1 MRACV
6 FATCANAVLM
16 LLVLP
21 VRRHGREGT
30 MRTWLRVVRLVLPAV
45 VWPVLLVLP
54 AVALPALLA
63 LVVALAPL
71 SSLARP
77 AVASTAGFAV
87 ERGDANGDG
96 VVDGLDALYVLRQV
110 FGRGPVD
117 EAAVWRGDVHPFPG
131 TEGRLMG
138 DGRLTLEDARML
150 LRYHVGAA
158 SRGEVTGA
166 FDRPVVTRLEPAH
179 GAPGDRV
186 TVVGTGFV
194 PGRPGDNL
202 VRFGDWEAEVLQATG
217 TALTVTVPVG
227 VERAPVS
234 VTGPGGTAF
243 SDFEFIVS
251 VARPLRLVPPAGLQ
265 VGDYEV
271 INAFL
276 EDGVADGHG
285 GVVLP
290 VSAQGLTT
298 HYALPRDGS
307 SRLLLAVDIV
317 DASTAGKVAA
327 QPAELD
333 ITSTARALVF
343 QCPHLVTS
351 VPARARLTMEV
362 IATDVRVAALAELME
377 TLYAADVDVPDD
389 PRYLTAYQ
397 AAVRSVLDRLP
408 PEAVAD
414 FEAADQAEAAGKALA
429 PPALPLSPPPV
440 SWAAR
445 AGLGPDTSGPA
456 ARVAATTDRQSVQ
469 GPAATQGSGSGP
481 LPLTVLYPDAAITSA
496 GEMTAD
502 GRVPVRGVSGNPLD
516 WLVHLTRVEEPR
528 QVFSYGWDD
537 VYGWKF
543 RLDEAGILPREY
555 GSPESLAFLES
566 SSWTGYLDVFGVALG
581 AGWDATADMVGDIT
595 GGKGML
601 TPDNSLHVDPHE
613 DAVYVVRSYS
623 GVLFDARFTGKN
635 SLIDI
640 LPGGIGGRAG
650 AITLNVLM
658 AGSDFFSGWMGGPTE
673 AVLSGAGIDVRV
685 IVRRTLRTVVRRS
698 VKVVMRRLPRGVR
711 SLSGR
716 TDGWK
721 MIGSLL
727 YDAVFDFTGTFLA
740 EIPKAAADMVQ
751 SGTLS
756 RQAAERLSR
765 NTGLLRQG
773 VATGMRFVAGAID
786 IGHKASM
793 LGSAGERGVALLLG
807 IHWMPVTPLETWLL
821 VVGDPFNPRISAFE
835 PDRGSTGRRVT
846 LHGSRFE
853 PEARINRVTFGTGTE
868 QTEARVLEASPN
880 RLVVE
885 VPRLPEGT
893 RAHIT
898 VQTPGGQFQSEET
911 FLIQRSPLITG
922 IEPTVGYIPNPEAFG
937 GEGFRGTRLTV
948 HGLDFSTTDE
958 PPDQVSFS
966 GAWLMTAGSID
977 RHYNRY
983 EVTVSPGP
991 YRDPVEVRSEL
1002 YTGTQVEVFVD
1013 VHPYFEEYFSNRLPF
1028 TILGPPTLTHVE
1040 PPVVHAGESLS
1051 LLGSGF
1057 SPNALELRVYLSWT
1071 GEQGPETVTL
1081 LPYQLERRS
1090 YVFLRVRVP
1099 ETIPEGTTVAVQVE
1113 TPAGLTETRT
1123 FEHAAG
1129 VEVETPSRLE
1139 PGYTIY
1145 ITSRTGGIEPD
1156 GALSLPEALAFAA
1169 GTLDPY
1175 APPWDDLHQYEY
1187 HHRRQQYS
1195 YSDTDGNDYY
1205 EWVEGRVDRRTE
1217 PGGSGTEYRHIYWVN
1232 HYADGRIDT
1241 TFRRSVSLDQPP
1253 HGAMEEG
1260 DYVSGDQ
1267 GGAGLRDHI
1276 RVHNSLIGGRIT
1288 LSQAATIAGDL
1299 LDLTGFTLHLLEP
1312 LTLAGGATVRADS
1325 IVGPA
1330 GIIIEGSGNELG
1342 SLSHV
1347 VISGVEGD
1355 AVTILGSDGGL
1366 HEGRV
1371 DGSNS
1376 VRVHVRDCSGAGVV
1390 IRGSHKNYIIGTVIG
1405 VGGDGIVIEDGE
1417 ANDLRART
1425 GVGFGPA
1432 EIGRTGGS
1440 GVVVRGGGR
1449 NALRVVVA
1457 EAGDHGVWLDDTQA
1471 TNVLAGSIH
1480 QCGGDG
1486 LRITGGGR
1494 NTAYITDI
1502 AGNYGAGVRLHGGTV
1517 ENVVNELF
1525 TSDSTIHLHGNAIG
1539 VAVLDAGTEH
1549 NRIQV
1554 RHWLHSSGDGLLLG
1568 DGASFN
1574 TIHANIDSSGRDGAV
1589 LTGAGTMHNVLSGQI
1604 NGSGRHGLHLRAG
1617 ATGNTIQ
1624 IEQITDSGSH
1634 GVHIADAGTDDN
1646 TVAPFNRFATLRLQR
1661 NAGAGIRMVGDG
1673 TSGPAGNT
1681 VVAELEDNVVFGA
1694 WVSGVAPPVGKQ
1706 NTLLFTNISGSETGI
1721 QIDGGTQRMRL
1732 APAFPGQ
1739 QALHITG
1746 VTNGI
1751 VLAGDGTEHNTID
1764 GGHLELSRPDA
1775 MFTGVHIQ
1783 GPTTTGVRVTANARH
1798 NVLSGI
1804 RINHGTG
1811 TGWLLDGGV
1820 GDTYIMG
1827 STVIDMEGDALV
1839 LDGVDG
1845 VVVADVRT
1853 GRCRR
1858 GLVLRNGAHNI
1869 VVDGRWTEHLNHQME
1884 GVYIGGAETREVRLR
1899 RGRMNANAGAGIR
1912 VTDGAVDVTLG
1923 DPGAESSVLQLLD
1936 NLEAAVRLDGGV
1948 RQVGIHGASI
1958 RSSEEP
1964 FPPGII
1970 VEDGVIDVRI
1980 GAAHAPRGAGFEA
1993 GVNIGGA
2000 EPAVLIQG
2008 QDVADI
2014 HIVNSLFGELPSA
2027 ESGIVVRDGARNVTI
2042 GGPGWAA
2049 NQFRNYRHAAIL
2061 AAGVGTQV
2069 TITGNRVGH
2078 NRTGVVLTEGIRQAR
2093 VFGNRI
2099 WSNEAQGILVENG
2112 ASDNEIGNNTLYQ
2125 NKGGA
2130 VELRD
2135 AYANVVIG
2143 NDVRGNIGGIR
2154 VSAGARAN
2162 TLRGNVITGN
2172 AGKGIEL
2179 LDGANDGLPAPVIYE
2194 FSVEQQRI
2202 QGYVEGSVPAGSLVD
2217 VFADYGNQ
2225 GEIHVGTT
2233 RTTGSRF
2240 ALRKPI
2246 PPGMRLNA
2254 IVTDPAG
2261 NTSEFGVTESAVAV
2275 AARPPRI
2282 VYTVGETDS
2291 RSTVGPNGRTA
2302 IWALLPGADEP
2313 VRLTDPSMSAHSPV
2327 LSPDGRRVVFV
2338 AAPDGHRDLF
2348 MVSVEGN
2355 AVHRLTAHPA
2365 EDFDPAWAP
2374 DGRRLAF
2381 VSDRAG
2387 APDVHILPVGLGLA
2401 AGELGY
2407 DDGEAELDVVLDT
2420 LGVGVDFEVPAAGAT
2435 VYAIRMLVQ
2444 EPLAPLAWAVLDY
2457 GDEAKLASGV
2467 TTPEAAGWYD
2477 IPVELAVQERFMVH
2491 VAALDGDSP
2500 APVLGVDRSASAQRS
2515 YAYYSWGRSLVTDN
2529 YMIRVQVEPAVT
2541 SITADR
2547 HTQREPAWSP
2557 DGTEL
2562 VFASDAAGSLD
2573 LYVITL
2579 DGGAVRRLTQE
2590 DGDARRP
2597 QWSRTGDIAF
2607 TLYRGDEARAWSI
2620 TADGAHPR
2628 PLVGREGRT
2637 ADPVWGPDGQLLFVA
2652 DWDGDWE
2659 LYRQLPTGVVRR
2671 LTALLGPVSG
2681 PHVLE

>member
-1 MRACV
+1 MRAGV
-6 FATCANAVLM
+6 NATRANVVLM

-21 VRRHGREGT
+21 ARNGREGA
-30 MRTWLRVVRLVLPAV
+30 MRTWLRVVWLVLPAV
-45 VWPVLLVLP
+45 VWPAVLV
-54 AVALPALLA
+54 
-63 LVVALAPL
+63 LAPL

-77 AVASTAGFAV
+77 ALASTAGFAV
-87 ERGDANGDG
+87 GRGDANGDG

-166 FDRPVVTRLEPAH
+166 FERPVVTRLEPAH

-194 PGRPGDNL
+194 PGRPEDNL

-217 TALTVTVPVG
+217 TALTVTVPYG
-227 VERAPVS
+227 VVRAPVS

-265 VGDYEV
+265 PGDYEV
-271 INAFL
+271 VNAFL
-276 EDGVADGHG
+276 EDAVADGHG

-298 HYALPRDGS
+298 HFAVPRDGS

-327 QPAELD
+327 QPAPLD
-333 ITSTARALVF
+333 IASTARALVF

-351 VPARARLTMEV
+351 VPERARLTMEV
-362 IATDVRVAALAELME
+362 IAVDPRVAALAELME
-377 TLYAADVDVPDD
+377 TLYAAGVDVPDD
-389 PRYLTAYQ
+389 PRYLAAYQ

-414 FEAADQAEAAGKALA
+414 FEAADQAEAAGKAL
-429 PPALPLSPPPV
+429 SPPSS
-440 SWAAR
+440 SWAAL
-445 AGLGPDTSGPA
+445 AGTALDSARPA
-456 ARVAATTDRQSVQ
+456 ARVAAPSGRQSVQ
-469 GPAATQGSGSGP
+469 APAALEGFGTGP
-481 LPLTVLYPDAAITSA
+481 LTMTVLYPDAAITSA

-516 WLVHLTRVEEPR
+516 WLVHLTRVAEPR
-528 QVFSYGWDD
+528 QVFPHGWEE
-537 VYGWKF
+537 VHGWEF
-543 RLDEAGILPREY
+543 RLDEAGILPRDY
-555 GSPESLAFLES
+555 GFPESIAFLES
-566 SSWTGYLDVFGVALG
+566 SSWTSYLDVFGTAFG
-581 AGWDATADMVGDIT
+581 AGWDVTTDMVGDIT

-613 DAVYVVRSYS
+613 DAVYVVRGYS
-623 GVLFDARFTGKN
+623 GVMFDARFTGKN
-635 SLIDI
+635 SLVDM
-640 LPGGIGGRAG
+640 LPGGIGGRGG
-650 AITLNVLM
+650 AIALNVLM
-658 AGSDFFSGWMGGPTE
+658 AGSDFFAGWLGGSTE
-673 AVLSGAGIDVRV
+673 ALLSGAGIDIKVV
-685 IVRRTLRTVVRRS
+685 MRRSMRTVVRRS
-698 VKVVMRRLPRGVR
+698 VKVVMRKLPRGVR

-716 TDGWK
+716 TDAWK
-721 MIGSLL
+721 MIGSLI

-751 SGTLS
+751 AGTMT
-756 RQAAERLSR
+756 REAAGALTR

-773 VATGMRFVAGAID
+773 VTTGLRFVAGAID
-786 IGHKASM
+786 IGYKASM

-807 IHWMPVTPLETWLL
+807 VHWMPITPLETWLL

-835 PDRGSTGRRVT
+835 PDRGSTGRRVVIR
-846 LHGSRFE
+846 GRRFE
-853 PEARINRVTFGTGTE
+853 PNPGDNRVTFGDWTVKTP
-868 QTEARVLEASPN
+868 AKVLEASPN

-893 RAHIT
+893 QAHIM
-898 VQTPGGQFQSEET
+898 VQTPGGRFQSEDT

-937 GEGFRGTRLTV
+937 GEGFAGTRLTV
-948 HGLDFSTTDE
+948 YGEDFSTSAQ

-966 GAWLMTAGSID
+966 GAWLMPAGSID
-977 RHYNRY
+977 WYRNRY

-991 YRDPVEVRSEL
+991 YRDPLEVSSEL

-1028 TILGPPTLTHVE
+1028 TVLGPPTLTHVE
-1040 PPVVHAGESLS
+1040 PPVVRAGESIS

-1081 LPYQLERRS
+1081 LPYQIERRS
-1090 YVFLRVRVP
+1090 YVFLRVPVP
-1099 ETIPEGTTVAVQVE
+1099 HTIPEGVTVGVQVE
-1113 TPAGLTETRT
+1113 TPAGLTEMRT
-1123 FEHAAG
+1123 FERAAG
-1129 VEVETPSRLE
+1129 MEVETPADMAA
-1139 PGYTIY
+1139 GYTIH
-1145 ITSRTGGIEPD
+1145 ITTRTGGTEPD
-1156 GALSLPEALAFAA
+1156 GALSLSEALAFAA

-1175 APPWDDLHQYEY
+1175 APPWDDLNEYEY
-1187 HHRRQQYS
+1187 RHRREQHDYT
-1195 YSDTDGNDYY
+1195 DTEGNVYY
-1205 EWVEGRVDRRTE
+1205 DWVDGRVDRRTE
-1217 PGGSGTEYRHIYWVN
+1217 PGGPGTEFRSTYLVSN
-1232 HYADGRIDT
+1232 YADGLIDT
-1241 TFRRSVSLDQPP
+1241 KLVRTVSLDQPP

-1260 DYVSGDQ
+1260 DYVSGVE
-1267 GGAGLRDHI
+1267 GGAGWRDQI
-1276 RVHNSLIGGRIT
+1276 RVDNSLTGGRIT
-1288 LSQAATIAGDL
+1288 LSEATTIFGDL
-1299 LDLTGFTLHLLEP
+1299 LDLRGFTLHLQEP
-1312 LTLAGGATVRADS
+1312 LTLAGGAIVRADS
-1325 IVGPA
+1325 IIGPA
-1330 GIIIEGSGNELG
+1330 GVIIKGSGNELSG
-1342 SLSHV
+1342 GAPFYV
-1347 VISGVEGD
+1347 VMSGIEGD
-1355 AVTILGSDGGL
+1355 AVTVLGSAGGL
-1366 HEGRV
+1366 HEERV
-1371 DGSNS
+1371 DGDNS
-1376 VRVHVRDCSGAGVV
+1376 IWAHVRDCSGAGVV
-1390 IRGSHKNYIIGTVIG
+1390 IRDSHKNNFTGSVIG

-1417 ANDLRART
+1417 ENDLRART
-1425 GVGFGPA
+1425 GFTFGPA

-1449 NALRVVVA
+1449 NSLRVAVA
-1457 EAGDHGVWLDDTQA
+1457 EAGDHGVWLDETQA
-1471 TNVLAGSIH
+1471 THVLAASIH
-1480 QCGGDG
+1480 HCGGDG

-1494 NTAYITDI
+1494 NTAYIADI
-1502 AGNYGAGVRLHGGTV
+1502 AANDGAGVRLHGGTV
-1517 ENVVNELF
+1517 ENVVSESF
-1525 TSDSTIHLHGNAIG
+1525 ASDQTTHWHGNATG
-1539 VAVLDAGTEH
+1539 VAVLDAGTAH

-1554 RHWLHSSGDGLLLG
+1554 RHLVHSSGDGLLLG

-1574 TIHANIDSSGRDGAV
+1574 TIHANIDSSARDGVV

-1604 NGSGRHGLHLRAG
+1604 NASGRHGLHLSAG
-1617 ATGNTIQ
+1617 TSGNTVQ
-1624 IEQITDSGSH
+1624 IEQITDSGGH
-1634 GVHIADAGTDDN
+1634 GVHIIDAGTDDN
-1646 TVAPFNRFATLRLQR
+1646 TLAPFNRFTTLRLHR
-1661 NAGAGIRMVGDG
+1661 NAGAGIRMIGDG
-1673 TSGPAGNT
+1673 TSGPAGNN
-1681 VVAELEDNVVFGA
+1681 VVAELEDNAVFGV

-1706 NTLLFTNISGSETGI
+1706 NTLLFTNISGSNTGI
-1721 QIDGGTQRMRL
+1721 QIDGGTRRL
-1732 APAFPGQ
+1732 RVAPAFPGQ

-1746 VTNGI
+1746 ATTGI
-1751 VLAGDGTEHNTID
+1751 VLAGDGTDHNTID
-1764 GGHLELSRPDA
+1764 GGYHDLSRPNA
-1775 MFTGVHIQ
+1775 LFTGIHIE
-1783 GPTTTGVRVTANARH
+1783 GPTATGVRVTANARH
-1798 NVLSGI
+1798 NVLTGI
-1804 RINHGTG
+1804 RIDHGTG

-1820 GDTYIMG
+1820 GDTHIMG
-1827 STVIDMEGDALV
+1827 SSVVDMEGDAVV
-1839 LDGVDG
+1839 LDGVGG
-1845 VVVADVRT
+1845 VAVADVRT
-1853 GRCRR
+1853 ERCRR

-1869 VVDGRWTEHLNHQME
+1869 VVDGRWTEHLNHQLE
-1884 GVYIGGAETREVRLR
+1884 GVYIGGAETREVRLH

-1948 RQVGIHGASI
+1948 RQVGIHGAFI

-1964 FPPGII
+1964 FSPGIV
-1970 VEDGVIDVRI
+1970 VEDGVTEVRI
-1980 GAAHAPRGAGFEA
+1980 GAAHAPRRGGFEA

-2000 EPAVLIQG
+2000 EPAVLIRG

-2014 HIVNSLFGELPSA
+2014 RIVNSLFGEIPPT
-2027 ESGIVVRDGARNVTI
+2027 ESGVVVRDGARNVTI

-2049 NQFRNYRHAAIL
+2049 NQFANYQHAAIL
-2061 AAGVGTQV
+2061 AAGAGTQV
-2069 TITGNRVGH
+2069 IITGNRIGH
-2078 NRTGVVLTEGIRQAR
+2078 NRTGVVLTEGISQAR
-2093 VFGNRI
+2093 VSGNRI
-2099 WSNEAQGILVENG
+2099 WSNDAQGILVDNG
-2112 ASDNEIGNNTLYQ
+2112 ANDNEIGNNTLLM
-2125 NKGGA
+2125 NLGGA

-2135 AYANVVIG
+2135 AHANVVIG
-2143 NDVRGNIGGIR
+2143 NDIQDNIGGIR
-2154 VSAGARAN
+2154 VSAGARTN

-2179 LDGANDGLPAPVIYE
+2179 LDGANDGLPAPVIDE

-2202 QGYVEGSVPAGSLVD
+2202 RGHVDGSVPAGSLVD

-2261 NTSEFGVTESAVAV
+2261 NTSEFGVTEAAVAV

-2291 RSTVGPNGRTA
+2291 RGTVGSDGRSA

-2313 VRLTDPSMSAHSPV
+2313 VRLTDPSMSAHSPL

-2348 MVSVEGN
+2348 MVSVEGG

-2387 APDVHILPVGLGLA
+2387 APDVHILPVGLRLF

-2435 VYAIRMLVQ
+2435 VYAIRMLLQ

-2457 GDEAKLASGV
+2457 GDEAVLASGV
-2467 TTPEAAGWYD
+2467 TTPEEAGWFD
-2477 IPVELAVQERFMVH
+2477 IPVLLTIRERFLVH
-2491 VAALDGDSP
+2491 LAAVNDDGP
-2500 APVLGVDRSASAQRS
+2500 APVLGADLSGSARRS
-2515 YAYYSWGRSLVTDN
+2515 YVYTPQGRRLVTDN